1 MSVCLKKKNKTKWT
15 IYKSI
20 SKRKSMLLNLT
31 QQTIGISTPNI
42 CFGVTPKFVIVS
54 TISGNTC
61 DGIFNKLNIQ
71 VAHFIVNG
79 SNSPVADA
87 LETSV
92 ICLPMRNE

>member
-1 MSVCLKKKNKTKWT
+1 MLKVKIDFRN
-15 IYKSI
+15 Y
-20 SKRKSMLLNLT
+20 SKFLNLT

-42 CFGVTPKFVIVS
+42 CLGVTPKFVVVS
-54 TISGNTC
+54 TIFGKMW

-92 ICLPMRNE
+92 ICLPIKNK